1 MEKLVISILSAYM
14 GMGIFFS
21 FYIAPLLFR
30 MLERSKAGSIVE
42 NIFPVYFAI
51 GIATVFISLL
61 VSFFSSLGK
70 KVYIPLLLALL
81 LLIILEFYIVPT
93 AHELKTTNYS
103 AFMRFHTYS
112 VALNV
117 ITMLL
122 ILISL
127 FFILRRK

>member
-1 MEKLVISILSAYM
+1 MEKIVISILSAYI

-21 FYIAPLLFR
+21 FYIAPLLFK

-51 GIATVFISLL
+51 GIATVFISLAI
-61 VSFFSSLGK
+61 SFISSLGK
-70 KVYIPLLLALL
+70 KVYFPLAGALILLL
-81 LLIILEFYIVPT
+81 ILEFYIVPT
-93 AHELKTTNYS
+93 AHELKNTNYS

-117 ITMLL
+117 TSMLL
-122 ILISL
+122 ILAAL
-127 FFILRRK
+127 FFTLKKK